1 MHIDLIEN
9 KKNYQIFKI
18 FIIFLFF
25 NYNFYIISKLKIFLS
40 YIKIYYEI
48 KKVDNYYIFCN
59 NNKLLKKFK
68 KKNNPKISIISPIYN
83 RQRFILRFLIS
94 IQYQNFEDLEIIL
107 VDDCSS
113 DKSVKII
120 KEYQI
125 RDERII
131 LIKNKKNKGTFIT
144 RNIGALYSKGK
155 YLIIPDPDDII
166 IDNILTICYNYA
178 EKYKYE
184 MIMFK
189 KITGKRNPFFDD
201 IVNEFENKILKQ
213 PEISTF
219 IFYASNELT
228 ITDLFIYNKFIKKDA
243 YIRGLN
249 SIKQYYLNIYMTIFE
264 DQVINYILHRTVK
277 SFYYLKKI
285 GYRYIINRLSITKII
300 QKIDKRKLKFLFYYL
315 KIILEYSKNIKYEK
329 DMANLLL
336 NNLNNY
342 LIIIRQ
348 LFLINKEDFHFYY
361 NIINNYLNCTFIT
374 NENKYI
380 LNEFKNIFEKKQI
393 NSFN

>member
-1 MHIDLIEN
+1 MYIDLIKN
-9 KKNYQIFKI
+9 KNNNKIFKF

-25 NYNFYIISKLKIFLS
+25 NYNFHFISKLNIFIT
-40 YIKIYYEI
+40 YIKIQYEI

-59 NNKLLKKFK
+59 NNKLLKKFEK
-68 KKNNPKISIISPIYN
+68 KINPKISIISPIYN
-83 RQRFILRFLIS
+83 RQSFILRFLIS
-94 IQYQNFEDLEIIL
+94 IQYQNFDDLEIIL

-113 DKSVKII
+113 DKSVEII
-120 KEYQI
+120 KECQI
-125 RDERII
+125 RDGRIV

-144 RNIGALYSKGK
+144 RNIGALYAKGK

-166 IDNILTICYNYA
+166 TENILTICYNYA

-184 MIMFK
+184 MIRFK
-189 KITGKRNPFFDD
+189 KYTGKGNLLFNG

-213 PEISTF
+213 PEISTY
-219 IFYASNELT
+219 IFYASNELK
-228 ITDLFIYNKFIKKDA
+228 ITDYFIYNKFIKKDA

-249 SIKQYYLNIYMTIFE
+249 FIKQFYLNTYMTIGE
-264 DQVINYILHRTVK
+264 DQVINYILHRIVK

-285 GYRYIINRLSITKII
+285 GYRYIINRLSITKTT
-300 QKIDKRKLKFLFYYL
+300 QKIDKRKLKFIFFHL

-336 NNLNNY
+336 NNLNKY
-342 LIIIRQ
+342 LIIVRK
-348 LFLINKEDFHFYY
+348 LLNKEDFHFYY
-361 NIINNYLNCTFIT
+361 NIINEFLNCTFIT

-380 LNEFKNIFEKKQI
+380 LNEFKKIFEKK
-393 NSFN
+393 

>member
-1 MHIDLIEN
+1 MHIDLIKN
-9 KKNYQIFKI
+9 KNNNKIFKI

-25 NYNFYIISKLKIFLS
+25 NYNFNIISKLNFFLS
-40 YIKIYYEI
+40 YIKIHYEI

-83 RQRFILRFLIS
+83 RQSFILRFLTS
-94 IQYQNFEDLEIIL
+94 IQYQNFDDLEIIL

-113 DKSVKII
+113 DKSIEKI

-125 RDERII
+125 QDERII

-166 IDNILTICYNYA
+166 TENILTICYNYA

-184 MIMFK
+184 MIRFK
-189 KITGKRNPFFDD
+189 KYTRNRNIFFDD
-201 IVNEFENKILKQ
+201 NENEYENKILKQ
-213 PEISTF
+213 PEISTY
-219 IFYASNELT
+219 IFYANNELR
-228 ITDLFIYNKFIKKDA
+228 ITDFFIYNKFIKKDA

-249 SIKQYYLNIYMTIFE
+249 LIKKFYLNIYMTMDE

-300 QKIDKRKLKFLFYYL
+300 HKVDKRKLKFIFYHL
-315 KIILEYSKNIKYEK
+315 KIIFEYSKNIKYEK
-329 DMANLLL
+329 DMVNLLL

-342 LIIIRQ
+342 LIIVSQ
-348 LFLINKEDFHFYY
+348 LSLLNKEDFHFYY
-361 NIINNYLNCTFIT
+361 NIINNYLNCIFIT
-374 NENKYI
+374 NENKYM
-380 LNEFKNIFEKKQI
+380 LNEFKNIFEKKPI
-393 NSFN
+393 HS